1 MNIIK
6 RYCVPLLFG
15 FAMIVPWCVCS
26 TCKVSPSRGMLE
38 VRSWALTGCL
48 DIFTLSA
55 NVRISKWLLL
65 GYLVGI
71 FAGFLSPRFALGHTS
86 RSLLGWLGLCSRG
99 AIGHSLSHTKHH
111 HHNYHD
117 HNRNDGNDD
126 NRHYHYHHHHPEALV
141 QTMLIGPLGWESR
154 FLEWVNWKYFSN
166 IGERAD
172 NIIHN
177 HNWSLS
183 YYVPSTAP
191 WSRVITINKRRES
204 LIN

>member
-1 MNIIK
+1 MH
-6 RYCVPLLFG
+6 
-15 FAMIVPWCVCS
+15 
-26 TCKVSPSRGMLE
+26 E

-65 GYLVGI
+65 GFLVGI
-71 FAGFLSPRFALGHTS
+71 FPGFLSPWFALGHTS
-86 RSLLGWLGLCSRG
+86 SSLLGWLGLCSRG

-141 QTMLIGPLGWESR
+141 QTMLIGPLGCESR